1 MQEIICLLS
10 IERGQVCPWVLM
22 GVLWALVIVCS
33 TTQKFIH
40 QCAIVPGQTVIQI
53 CCQMP
58 YSYQI
63 ASVSKEGDGG
73 CVGVFMGGQSRCS
86 WVLGLYSKMN
96 LEFCSL
102 LGFCTFCRWSSA
114 QKPTADHTGGLPEPG
129 ADSAEKAG
137 GDSCSSPWES
147 EVGAGLA
154 GWLPSCVHSSLSPL
168 LFLEARIHTCVN

>member
-22 GVLWALVIVCS
+22 GVLWAMVIVCS
-33 TTQKFIH
+33 ATQKFVH

-73 CVGVFMGGQSRCS
+73 CVGVFIGGTVKMFLSTWALLKSELGVLLTS
-86 WVLGLYSKMN
+86 WLLY
-96 LEFCSL
+96 L
-102 LGFCTFCRWSSA
+102 L
-114 QKPTADHTGGLPEPG
+114 
-129 ADSAEKAG
+129 
-137 GDSCSSPWES
+137 
-147 EVGAGLA
+147 
-154 GWLPSCVHSSLSPL
+154 
-168 LFLEARIHTCVN
+168 